1 MACPVPFFAGI
12 AFLLLFLLL
21 LFLLEQFWI
30 ALKIQ
35 VTVWRTGLWM
45 FKEIEDKD
53 FYFELYTIITWKDF
67 ESAESLNLI

>member
-1 MACPVPFFAGI
+1 MPVPFFAGV

-45 FKEIEDKD
+45 FKEIEDKN

-67 ESAESLNLI
+67 ESADSLNLI

>member
-1 MACPVPFFAGI
+1 MACPVPFSAGI

>member
-1 MACPVPFFAGI
+1 MPVPFFAGV
-12 AFLLLFLLL
+12 AFLILFLLL

-45 FKEIEDKD
+45 FKEIEDKN

-67 ESAESLNLI
+67 ESADSLNLI